1 MKKEI
6 GIAIV
11 IGFILGLII
20 TFGIWT
26 ANKSLKENAST
37 QQKEENTQ
45 NVALN
50 QEKSPTTEEKMS
62 LKILSP
68 ENNALVSDTKV
79 KITGKTL
86 PNINVVILGEESENV
101 LQTDEQGQFTQEITL
116 VGGTN
121 EIKISAFDNDGA
133 EASVNLNLVYSKSE
147 I

>member
-26 ANKSLKENAST
+26 ANKSIKENAST
-37 QQKEENTQ
+37 QKEETLQ
-45 NVALN
+45 NVVSKE
-50 QEKSPTTEEKMS
+50 EKSPTIEEKLT

-68 ENNALVSDTKV
+68 ENNALVNEAKI

-86 PNINVVILGEESENV
+86 PNINIVILSEENENI
-101 LQTDEQGQFTQEITL
+101 LQSDEQGQFIQEITL
-116 VGGTN
+116 ASGTN
-121 EIKISAFDNDGA
+121 EIKISAFDNNGA
-133 EASVNLNLVYSKSE
+133 ETNTTLDLVYSKSE

>member
-6 GIAIV
+6 GIAII

-37 QQKEENTQ
+37 QKEENTQ

-50 QEKSPTTEEKMS
+50 QEKSPTTEEKMT

-68 ENNALVSDTKV
+68 EDNALVNTEKV

-86 PNINVVILGEESENV
+86 PNINVVILGEESENI
-101 LQTDEQGQFTQEITL
+101 LQTDQQGQFTQEIIL

-133 EASVNLNLVYSKSE
+133 QTDANLNLVYSKSE

>member
-6 GIAIV
+6 GIAII

-37 QQKEENTQ
+37 QKEEVSET
-45 NVALN
+45 VSL
-50 QEKSPTTEEKMS
+50 QEKSPITEEKMT

-68 ENNALVSDTKV
+68 ENNALVNTEKI

-86 PNINVVILGEESENV
+86 PNLNIVILGEESENI
-101 LQTDEQGQFTQEITL
+101 LQADEQGQFTQEITL
-116 VGGTN
+116 IGGTN
-121 EIKISAFDNDGA
+121 EIKISAFDIDGA
-133 EASVNLNLVYSKSE
+133 EADVNLNLVYSKSE

>member
-6 GIAIV
+6 GIAII

-37 QQKEENTQ
+37 QKEESTQ
-45 NVALN
+45 TIALN
-50 QEKSPTTEEKMS
+50 QGNSPATEEKMT

-68 ENNALVSDTKV
+68 ENNALVNEAKI

-86 PNINVVILGEESENV
+86 PKVNIVILGEESENI
-101 LQTDEQGQFTQEITL
+101 LQADEQGQFTQEITL
-116 VGGTN
+116 ISGTN
-121 EIKISAFDNDGA
+121 EIKISAFNEDGT
-133 EASVNLNLVYSKSE
+133 EANVNLNLVYSKSE

>member
-37 QQKEENTQ
+37 QKEESPKIS
-45 NVALN
+45 LN
-50 QEKSPTTEEKMS
+50 QENPLVNEEKMT
-62 LKILSP
+62 LKIISP
-68 ENNALVSDTKV
+68 ENNALVSEAKI

-86 PNINVVILGEESENV
+86 PNINVVIFDEENENI
-101 LQTDEQGQFTQEITL
+101 LQTDQQGQFTQEIILTS
-116 VGGTN
+116 GIN
-121 EIKISAFDNDGA
+121 EIKISAFDNNGT
-133 EASVNLNLVYSKSE
+133 EANVNLNLVYSKSE